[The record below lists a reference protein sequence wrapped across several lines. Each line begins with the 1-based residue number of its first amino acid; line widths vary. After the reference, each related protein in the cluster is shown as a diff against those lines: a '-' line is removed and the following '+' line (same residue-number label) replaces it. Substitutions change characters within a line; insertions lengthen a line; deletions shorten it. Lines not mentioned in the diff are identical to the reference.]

1 MRLAYLS
8 VLLAAT
14 LSVSVSALAQAT
26 PVSRLASIQVSKLVR
41 VCLWPDCYS
50 ITYRN
55 PKLQALSGVDI
66 EMAHRSQ
73 NFDGHADPGVVD
85 DRRPF
90 AIGRWSC

>member
-8 VLLAAT
+8 VLLATAPG
-14 LSVSVSALAQAT
+14 VSVSAPAQTA
-26 PVSRLASIQVSKLVR
+26 PASRLASIQVSKLVR

-55 PKLQALSGVDI
+55 PKTHTLSGVDI

-73 NFDGHADPGVVD
+73 NLDGHTDPGVVD